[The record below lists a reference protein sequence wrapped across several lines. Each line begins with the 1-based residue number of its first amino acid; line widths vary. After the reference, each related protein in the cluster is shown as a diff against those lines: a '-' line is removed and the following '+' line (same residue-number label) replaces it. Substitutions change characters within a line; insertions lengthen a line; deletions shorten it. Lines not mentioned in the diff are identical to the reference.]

1 MPDDE
6 CKYNCPGRII
16 IPLFPDLSTEK
27 WIFSVIEANTRNR
40 PALLSFWIAAPA
52 RSNALVY
59 FSPSFFM
66 FFFPGVRDFSPA
78 RYIVSRPKR
87 ISTVL
92 A

>member
-1 MPDDE
+1 MQAQ
-6 CKYNCPGRII
+6 
-16 IPLFPDLSTEK
+16 LSGQNNYTTFSRSLNGK
-27 WIFSVIEANTRNR
+27 MDFSVIEANTRNR
-40 PALLSFWIAAPA
+40 PALLSFRIAALA

-66 FFFPGVRDFSPA
+66 LFFPGVRAFSPA